1 LLAQIIFLGNPVID
15 RISDWVTQIQYN
27 PGWLKLMNKLEK
39 SGTHNY
45 LGCKI
50 PVQSGINVQIFRKK
64 LVDYYDNIICE
75 FF

>member
-1 LLAQIIFLGNPVID
+1 MIFNLT
-15 RISDWVTQIQYN
+15 S
-27 PGWLKLMNKLEK
+27 WLKLMNKLEK